1 MKQEYKI
8 LNFEGGTNNKFDPR
22 DIAEN
27 QNAYSQFSVNKVGR
41 LVKEGDAKNLYN
53 KTGIN
58 NHGITDITLTSGGFE
73 KGYGLF
79 AFSHDYNMDST
90 PVEADTEY
98 IVTNDANAIDIYDP
112 NRGAGAD
119 FIHDKFTLGSRN
131 TTVKPEYY
139 NVDGALRA
147 SDSNFEILTTGET
160 VDMAGDVSITKNDVD
175 LVHTSGTIPTGSI
188 IQIDQELMYVTS
200 GSSTS
205 TDIKVIRGFANTK
218 ITTHAHNTEIYY
230 ANVPKYFGHIKEDR
244 LFECATSNSINTW
257 VEDIQTPQ
265 PPNNTRKSDG
275 TTGTLASSAGIQSLR
290 IYDKVT
296 SSTTNIP
303 TESEKVVM
311 EFGESPGNLGITKI
325 LFGSY
330 GDGNIKITTSGYG
343 SDSTA
348 NHRLEVGDVVNFSEM
363 QGVAS
368 SLSGEHEVM
377 SIVGDTSFTIYVEG
391 ASNATDLDY
400 IPASGEGATTGDREA
415 FSSSVSDWS
424 DHSDENQAVDGLKI
438 TIGGDDDFTNESSFP
453 IHITGET
460 GVTNYNGIYMAFRID
475 DNNAYISHAE
485 HDSHA
490 SGSTDAKVQQLIGII
505 RPEGFGVINP
515 DLKRKWNFAMSFKY
529 DGPGQEVQESLL
541 TMGHKIEEA
550 VKNDD
555 TPNNLNESSNLND
568 SATAIQVLDSS
579 TFSVDDVIMIGTE
592 QMLVKEINP
601 SSEASHLLVERG
613 YNNTTKAAHN
623 DGVPIFKITELTPT
637 ATVDW
642 TNFVGVPKCVIKSV
656 YNYGVDEKSW
666 NARIN
671 GFKIYMKDVT
681 EEDASKEFRLFAEV
695 NFSKGTYTLFGAGDS
710 ELILEQPATSAIAT
724 VTTGTDITIKPIDT
738 YLSENLFTEQTIIDA
753 QYKASC
759 VAGRKV
765 YIGNIRQ
772 GGRTYPD
779 RMLRTP
785 INKFDTF
792 PETNFIDVAIGDGD
806 SITVLESFGDRL
818 LQYKKNHLY
827 VINIAGESEV
837 LEAEYPNAGVA
848 KPSQVVKTNSGIV
861 WFNPSGLWFF
871 DGQQA
876 INLTRQVEAN
886 NYPDHT
892 TETGII
898 GFDNVANRVVYAPRI
913 SSGQQSAWYIYN
925 LELQA
930 YQSYTDGSMFPTGTA
945 NHYTNI
951 INDSNGNMII
961 GYVDSAENQ
970 EMNFFQW
977 NSSAGEGQST
987 AFTNMFKSKDI
998 DFGSP
1003 TINKKIYKVYVTYK
1017 CTGHS
1022 GIQMKYATNG
1032 SGSFTGTFSSSKST
1046 NYNADSFTSNGTETG
1061 FKNTDGDWKV
1071 AELKPSSSIN
1081 NIKSIQFSFDHLT
1094 IDGGTAQGGSST
1106 TIQLDTSGN
1115 STDADAFND
1124 YNIYVYDGPARYNT
1138 SKITGYAADRTATVA
1153 TMTDKG
1159 YGNAATSAS
1168 KYILGAIATDFEI
1181 NDITVIFRPKRVK

>member
-1 MKQEYKI
+1 VAKQEYKI

-27 QNAYSQFSVNKVGR
+27 QNASSQFSVNKVGR
-41 LVKEGDAKNLYN
+41 LVKEGDAKNLYD

-58 NHGITDITLTSGGFE
+58 NHGITDITASSGGFE
-73 KGYGLF
+73 IGYGLF

-90 PVEADTEY
+90 PVETDTEY

-112 NRGAGAD
+112 NKNGGGD
-119 FIHDKFTLGSRN
+119 FLHDVLTLGSR
-131 TTVKPEYY
+131 TATVKPEFF

-147 SDSNFEILTTGET
+147 CDSNFQTTDAAIDTAADISKADITLT
-160 VDMAGDVSITKNDVD
+160 VDDGGGGNVTLAAE
-175 LVHTSGTIPTGSI
+175 SI
-188 IQIDQELMYVTS
+188 IQIDQEIMYVVDGVSGGTS
-200 GSSTS
+200 
-205 TDIKVIRGFANTK
+205 IKVIRGYANTK
-218 ITTHAHNTEIYY
+218 ISTHDNNTNIFYV
-230 ANVPKYFGHIKEDR
+230 NVPKYYGHIKQDR

-257 VEDIQTPQ
+257 VEDVQTPQ
-265 PPNNTRKSDG
+265 PPNNTRKSDD
-275 TTGTLASSAGIQSLR
+275 TSAVLKNSAGIQSFR
-290 IYDKVT
+290 IYDRT
-296 SSTTNIP
+296 QGTYPS
-303 TESEKVVM
+303 ESEKVIL
-311 EFGESPGNLGITKI
+311 EFEEGQADVGITKVENVDSTHVK
-325 LFGSY
+325 F
-330 GDGNIKITTSGYG
+330 TTSGYG
-343 SDSTA
+343 NDASAGNKLIGNEEITLT
-348 NHRLEVGDVVNFSEM
+348 NM
-363 QGVAS
+363 QGDAS
-368 SLSGEHEVM
+368 VFNGPHFITSA
-377 SIVGDTSFTIYVEG
+377 DATSFTVEVD
-391 ASNATDLDY
+391 ASIANVALDY
-400 IPASGEGATTGDREA
+400 
-415 FSSSVSDWS
+415 SSADYITAIADWY
-424 DHSDENQAVDGLKI
+424 DHSDSGEIDNALGVNVGQTELPSSAG
-438 TIGGDDDFTNESSFP
+438 TIYP

-460 GVTNYNGIYMAFRID
+460 GVNAFNGIYEARAI
-475 DNNAYISHAE
+475 DNNDLYIINDSHE
-485 HDSHA
+485 SHA
-490 SGSTDAKVQQLIGII
+490 SGTTNGQVQQLIGIV
-505 RPEGFGVINP
+505 RPSESGAINP
-515 DLKRKWNFAMSFKY
+515 DLKRKWNFAMSFTY
-529 DGPGQEVQESLL
+529 DGPGQEKQESLL
-541 TMGHKIEEA
+541 TMGHTVYASKRSDGTTNTLKTAIGA
-550 VKNDD
+550 TGTTSIDVDD
-555 TPNNLNESSNLND
+555 SSVFTANES
-568 SATAIQVLDSS
+568 
-579 TFSVDDVIMIGTE
+579 VIMLEDE
-592 QMLVKEINP
+592 QMLITSITDEDTV
-601 SSEASHLLVERG
+601 VVTRG
-613 YNNTTKAAHN
+613 YNNTTKDSNIAA
-623 DGVPIFKITELTPT
+623 DTQIYVITELTPT

-642 TNFVGVPKCVIKSV
+642 TNFQGVPSCVIKSV

-681 EEDASKEFRLFAEV
+681 EEDASKEYRLFAEV
-695 NFSKGTYTLFGAGDS
+695 NFNKGTYTLFGAGDS
-710 ELILEQPATSAIAT
+710 ELILEQPGTWSSDGQICT
-724 VTTGTDITIKPIDT
+724 LSTGTDITIKPVDT

-779 RMLRTP
+779 RMLRSP

-827 VINIAGESEV
+827 VINISGESEV
-837 LEAEYPNAGVA
+837 LESEYPNAGVA
-848 KPSQVVKTNSGIV
+848 KPSQVVKTNSGVI

-876 INLTRQVEAN
+876 VNLTRQVEGTV
-886 NYPDHT
+886 YPDHSVQ
-892 TETGII
+892 TGLI
-898 GFDNVANRVVYAPRI
+898 GFDNKTNRVIYTPRI
-913 SSGQQSAWYIYN
+913 ASGLQMAWYIYN

-930 YQSYTDGSMFPTGTA
+930 YQSYTDGSMFPSGTT
-945 NHYTNI
+945 NYYTNI
-951 INDSNGNMII
+951 INDSNGNMIV

-977 NSSAGEGQST
+977 DSSAGEGQSIAT
-987 AFTNMFKSKDI
+987 TNMWKSKDI
-998 DFGSP
+998 DLASP
-1003 TINKKIYKVYVTYK
+1003 AVNKKIYKVYITYK

-1022 GIQMKYATNG
+1022 GIQMKYATDG

-1046 NYNADSFTSNGTETG
+1046 NYNADSFTSNGTRTG
-1061 FKNTDGDWKV
+1061 FKDTNGAWKV

-1094 IDGGTAQGGSST
+1094 IDSGTASGGSST

-1138 SKITGYAADRTATVA
+1138 SKITDYAADRTATVA

-1168 KYILGAIATDFEI
+1168 KYVLGAVATDFEI

>member
-41 LVKEGDAKNLYN
+41 LVKEGDAKNLYD

-58 NHGITDITLTSGGFE
+58 NHGITDITASSGGFE

-79 AFSHDYNMDST
+79 AFSHDYNMDAT
-90 PVEADTEY
+90 PVESDTEY

-112 NRGAGAD
+112 NKTSGGD
-119 FIHDKFTLGSRN
+119 FLHDKFTLGSRT

-147 SDSNFEILTTGET
+147 CDSNF
-160 VDMAGDVSITKNDVD
+160 DVVNTNFDTAADITKNDITISIDNGAGGNVT
-175 LVHTSGTIPTGSI
+175 LASGAI
-188 IQIDQELMYVTS
+188 IQIDQEIMYIPTGATGTS
-200 GSSTS
+200 F
-205 TDIKVIRGFANTK
+205 DVIRGFANTK
-218 ITTHAHNTEIYY
+218 ITTHANNTNVFY
-230 ANVPKYFGHIKEDR
+230 ANVPKYFGHIKADR

-257 VEDIQTPQ
+257 VEDVQTPQ

-275 TTGTLASSAGIQSLR
+275 TTGTLANSAGIQSLR
-290 IYDKVT
+290 VYDIIE
-296 SSTTNIP
+296 SSTVNYP
-303 TESEKVVM
+303 TESEKVVL
-311 EFGESPGNLGITKI
+311 EFGESPAGTGITKVEV
-325 LFGSY
+325 S
-330 GDGNIKITTSGYG
+330 GDTVTFTTSGYG
-343 SDSTA
+343 NNASASHKLAVNDEIVLTNMHDNLSVYNGNHVVTGVTSNTFSIAFNDATESLDGSGAVYYANASAWVDDTTDYPNNIEVTVADSLIPFLDSSESTYAAYNQTA
-348 NHRLEVGDVVNFSEM
+348 
-363 QGVAS
+363 
-368 SLSGEHEVM
+368 
-377 SIVGDTSFTIYVEG
+377 YV
-391 ASNATDLDY
+391 
-400 IPASGEGATTGDREA
+400 
-415 FSSSVSDWS
+415 
-424 DHSDENQAVDGLKI
+424 
-438 TIGGDDDFTNESSFP
+438 
-453 IHITGET
+453 HITGQT
-460 GVTNYNGIYMAFRID
+460 GVNAYNGIYLAYRVADNKFRYE
-475 DNNAYISHAE
+475 NA
-485 HDSHA
+485 SHA
-490 SGSTDAKVQQLIGII
+490 SVGDVAGTTQVQQLIG
-505 RPEGFGVINP
+505 RVSPANSAEMINE
-515 DLKRKWNFAMSFKY
+515 DLKRKWNFAMSFTY

-541 TMGHKIEEA
+541 TAGHKITLLTQA
-550 VKNDD
+550 DGI
-555 TPNNLNESSNLND
+555 TSNLLAED
-568 SATAIQVLDSS
+568 VDDGASAGDETAIDIDDASVL
-579 TFSVDDVIMIGTE
+579 TDDVSVIMVGTE
-592 QMLVKEINP
+592 QMLVTNI
-601 SSEASHLLVERG
+601 SSNTITVTRG
-613 YNNTTKAAHN
+613 YNNSTKAAHSDN
-623 DGVPIFKITELTPT
+623 APIFLVTELTPT
-637 ATVDW
+637 ETVDW
-642 TNFVGVPKCVIKSV
+642 TNFVGAPECVVKSV
-656 YNYGVDEKSW
+656 YGYGVDEKSW
-666 NARIN
+666 NPRIN

-681 EEDASKEFRLFAEV
+681 EDDGSKEFRLFCEV
-695 NFSKGTYTLFGAGDS
+695 NLNKGTYTLFGAGDS
-710 ELILEQPATSAIAT
+710 ELILEQPAANAIAT
-724 VTTGTDITIKPIDT
+724 NTEGTSITIKPIDT

-779 RMLRTP
+779 RMLRSP
-785 INKFDTF
+785 VNKFDTF

-837 LEAEYPNAGVA
+837 LESEYPNAGVA
-848 KPSQVVKTNSGIV
+848 KPSQVVKTNSGII

-876 INLTRQVEAN
+876 VNLTRQVEGDV
-886 NYPDHT
+886 YPNQT
-892 TETGII
+892 TFTGLI
-898 GFDNVANRVVYAPRI
+898 GFDNKTNRVIYTPRI
-913 SSGQQSAWYIYN
+913 MPGIQTLWYIYN
-925 LELQA
+925 LELRA
-930 YQSYTDGSMFPTGTA
+930 YQAYTDGSMFPTGTE
-945 NHYTNI
+945 NFYTNI
-951 INDSNGNMII
+951 INDSNGNMIV

-977 NSSAGEGQST
+977 NSSAGEGQSV

-998 DFGSP
+998 DLGSP
-1003 TINKKIYKVYVTYK
+1003 AVNKKIYKVYVTYK

-1022 GIQMKYATNG
+1022 GIQMKYATEG

-1046 NYNADSFTSNGTETG
+1046 NYNADSFTSNGTRTG
-1061 FKNTDGDWKV
+1061 FKDTNGVWKV

-1094 IDGGTAQGGSST
+1094 IDDGTAQGGSST
-1106 TIQLDTSGN
+1106 TIQVDTDN

-1138 SKITGYAADRTATVA
+1138 SKITDYAADRTATVA

-1159 YGNAATSAS
+1159 YGDAATSAS
-1168 KYILGAIATDFEI
+1168 KYVLGAVATDFEI